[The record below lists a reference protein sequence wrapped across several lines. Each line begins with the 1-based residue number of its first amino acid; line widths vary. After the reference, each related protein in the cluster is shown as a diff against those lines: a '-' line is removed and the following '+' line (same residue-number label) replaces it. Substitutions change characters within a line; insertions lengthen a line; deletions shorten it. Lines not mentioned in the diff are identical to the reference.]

1 MKGIIICLLCAVLA
15 GCQSSPKSQIA
26 PPQALDK
33 MAGQPAT
40 PVPPPKIAPIAP
52 TRPLPELFAYSPM
65 FFPNMNFRTGMNIK
79 EVHDAVYRGLPESEQ
94 SAIALFDCDHP
105 FKNDKNLGD
114 VVFCKVI
121 INTQVEDGSSFM
133 SLLSFHFLRS
143 RTVSPTAEE
152 GELVET
158 EESIPAR
165 FADQARSR
173 LENIYGDP
181 KDFSPTTWKDSN
193 GCWAYSPKGVINYT
207 SGGCWEVVI
216 MPGTD
221 FYVTEPLERAMPEE
235 EDSVLQSTSLTLS
248 FNDEMRKE
256 DIEHAKN
263 NWQPTGEI
271 RTKGDGGNWVTLMC
285 DGHGNCHPKGSDNQ
299 VRIQPASSAT
309 GGSAQN

>member
-26 PPQALDK
+26 PSQGLDN

-65 FFPNMNFRTGMNIK
+65 FFPNMKFRTGMNIK

-94 SAIALFDCDHP
+94 SAIALFDCDNP

-133 SLLSFHFLRS
+133 ALLSFHFLRS

-158 EESIPAR
+158 EECIR
-165 FADQARSR
+165 
-173 LENIYGDP
+173 
-181 KDFSPTTWKDSN
+181 
-193 GCWAYSPKGVINYT
+193 
-207 SGGCWEVVI
+207 
-216 MPGTD
+216 
-221 FYVTEPLERAMPEE
+221 
-235 EDSVLQSTSLTLS
+235 LQSHDLEGQQRLLGILSQRGDQLHLRRVLGSCHNARNGLLRHRASRTSNARRRRFCS
-248 FNDEMRKE
+248 PINVANPV
-256 DIEHAKN
+256 I
-263 NWQPTGEI
+263 
-271 RTKGDGGNWVTLMC
+271 
-285 DGHGNCHPKGSDNQ
+285 
-299 VRIQPASSAT
+299 
-309 GGSAQN
+309 